1 MMAKE
6 RLQHNADDSYNLLKL
21 IKILSLILL
30 QAQGRDMNS
39 ILDDDDENCE
49 KFEVLCSL
57 ILDDDDD
64 DDEKSHF

>member
-1 MMAKE
+1 M
-6 RLQHNADDSYNLLKL
+6 D
-21 IKILSLILL
+21 

-57 ILDDDDD
+57 ILDNDD